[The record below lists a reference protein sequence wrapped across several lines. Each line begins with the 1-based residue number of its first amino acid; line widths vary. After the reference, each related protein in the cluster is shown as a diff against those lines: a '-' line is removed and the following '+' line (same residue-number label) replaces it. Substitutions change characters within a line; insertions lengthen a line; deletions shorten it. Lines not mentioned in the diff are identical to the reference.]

1 MHILIAEPSF
11 RQGFGDKSFEN
22 EAIGDVELEGLGPA
36 VALWDWLR
44 TKGD

>member
-1 MHILIAEPSF
+1 MMFHANI

-36 VALWDWLR
+36 VAMALWDWLR